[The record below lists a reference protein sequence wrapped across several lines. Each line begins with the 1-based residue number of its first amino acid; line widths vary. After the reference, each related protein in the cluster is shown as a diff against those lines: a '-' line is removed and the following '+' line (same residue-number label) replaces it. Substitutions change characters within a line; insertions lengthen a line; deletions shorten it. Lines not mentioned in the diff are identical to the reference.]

1 MAIEVE
7 TCFGP
12 KECPRGWESHDIDC
26 LGCYWFEQI
35 ENINMVTGEAKII
48 CRLELERE
56 KKND

>member
-12 KECPRGWESHDIDC
+12 KNCPRGWESHDIDC

-35 ENINMVTGEAKII
+35 EKINMVTGEATII
-48 CRLELERE
+48 CRLEKESE
-56 KKND
+56 DE